1 MLCRRKPSCLR
12 IATPALV
19 LATLSLALPA
29 SAVSATKTYFAGT
42 VHCDVAT
49 FKLVGLKPASVRAAR
64 VTLGQRDAQ
73 VEPAVVRRG
82 ARRGTLRL
90 RLSTLPWTSVVTRT
104 HNPRTATRRHGMRG
118 TRLAHTRPRQKQAS
132 QERNADRHH
141 RRARREKHTSC
152 RNTRA
157 RPAGVRGKRPKLTV
171 ITSADPAPPPPPSG
185 FPDASNTG
193 VPAGTTLSPYTGPST
208 ISTAGTVID
217 GKSMGCIT
225 VRAPGVVIRNS
236 KISCQ
241 GGYAV
246 YVPDGAFTGTS
257 LTVEDSEV
265 DCKLTGGNGLGEAN
279 ITVRRVDIQGCE
291 NGFDI
296 NQNLMIQDSYIHDL
310 YNSGSAHTDG
320 AQMAAGHYENGQ
332 LVAGSRNVT
341 FLHNT
346 IYGMGADGSFGTSAI
361 ISNRGADRDI
371 LIQNN
376 LMAGGAVAIYCEQ
389 GATGTNY
396 RVLDN
401 HFSTRFG
408 PKVGFY
414 GVSTD
419 CSDEVQSGNVY
430 HETGQP
436 VRLP

>member
-1 MLCRRKPSCLR
+1 MLRRRKPSCLR

-90 RLSTLPWTSVVTRT
+90 RLSTLTWTRVVTRT

-157 RPAGVRGKRPKLTV
+157 RPAGVRRKRPKLTV
-171 ITSADPAPPPPPSG
+171 ITSADPAPPPPSG
-185 FPDASNTG
+185 FPGASNTG

>member
-1 MLCRRKPSCLR
+1 MLRRRKPSCLR

-157 RPAGVRGKRPKLTV
+157 RPAGVRRKRPKLTV

-208 ISTAGTVID
+208 ISTAGAVID

-225 VRAPGVVIRNS
+225 VRAPGVVIRSS

-246 YVPDGAFTGTS
+246 YVPDGAFTGTP
-257 LTVEDSEV
+257 LTVEDSDV

-376 LMAGGAVAIYCEQ
+376 LMAGGAVALYCEQ

-401 HFSTRFG
+401 HFSTKFG
-408 PKVGFY
+408 SKVGYY

>member
-64 VTLGQRDAQ
+64 VTLGHRDAQ

-90 RLSTLPWTSVVTRT
+90 RLSTLTWTRVVTRT

-141 RRARREKHTSC
+141 RRARREKRTSC

-171 ITSADPAPPPPPSG
+171 ITSADPAPPPPSG
-185 FPDASNTG
+185 FPGASNTG

-246 YVPDGAFTGTS
+246 YVPDGAYTGTP